1 MGIPQLMMLD
11 PVTFYVARIEDSLD
25 WVRKV
30 VWDKDIVSVTGRAF
44 IEEDNYRSLY
54 HQIQFFVTLK
64 EAKDMKLEEQ
74 YEGNRLK
81 DSEFGSPYE
90 CADFRLRPMTY
101 QTPDGLV
108 YGKRELTLMQ
118 LIKGVDDILEDVDWF
133 IPRNDRYGGSFR
145 NELPSNADVV
155 QPSNAGIRKI

>member
-1 MGIPQLMMLD
+1 MMLD

-25 WVRKV
+25 WVRRA
-30 VWDKDIVSVTGRAF
+30 VWDQNVMSVTGRAF

-64 EAKDMKLEEQ
+64 EVKDLKLVEQ

-101 QTPDGLV
+101 QGPDGLV
-108 YGKRELTLMQ
+108 LGKRELTLLQ
-118 LIKGVDDILEDVDWF
+118 LIKGVDDCLEGIDWF
-133 IPRNDRYGGSFR
+133 IPRNDRYGNSFR
-145 NELPSNADVV
+145 NELPSNETVMT
-155 QPSNAGIRKI
+155 PSDAKIRKI